1 MPGIPEVCYRQL
13 ATSYAEQMAGVA
25 VVTDSTSSLDPAA
38 AARADVSIIP
48 LQVVID
54 DISRPESEVLPR
66 DVAGALRAGR
76 QVSTSRPTPEVIGN
90 TYAEL
95 AAAGYDAIVSVHL
108 SGKISGTCGAAQVAA
123 ASVGIPIIVVDSM
136 TLAMAVGFAVLKG
149 AAVARSG
156 AAAQE
161 VAASVRR
168 RAAAA
173 TTYFYVDSLEYLRR
187 GGRIGT
193 AAAMVGSALAVKP
206 LLTVTDGEIR
216 PCERVRTE
224 SKALTRLE
232 ELSLEALGR
241 VADRNGAV
249 DIAVHHLDN
258 TEGAR
263 RLVKRLNRRIPA
275 AEIVISEVSAVLGV
289 HVGPGTLGIVVSP
302 RV

>member
-1 MPGIPEVCYRQL
+1 
-13 ATSYAEQMAGVA
+13 MAGVA
-25 VVTDSTSSLDPAA
+25 VVTDSTSSLDPAK

-54 DISRPESEVLPR
+54 DISRPESEVPPR
-66 DVAGALRAGR
+66 AVAGALRAGR
-76 QVSTSRPTPEVIGN
+76 RVSTSRPTPEVIGN

-95 AAAGYDAIVSVHL
+95 AGAGYQAIVSVHL
-108 SGKISGTCGAAQVAA
+108 N
-123 ASVGIPIIVVDSM
+123 SM
-136 TLAMAVGFAVLKG
+136 TLAMAVGFAVLSG
-149 AAVARSG
+149 AELARSG
-156 AAAQE
+156 AAPQE
-161 VAASVRR
+161 VAESIRR

-173 TTYFYVDSLEYLRR
+173 TTYFYVDSLDYLRR

-206 LLTVTDGEIR
+206 LLTVVDGEIR

-232 ELSLEALGR
+232 ELSIESLGQ
-241 VADRNGAV
+241 VSARNGVV

-258 TEGAR
+258 PDGAQLLVD
-263 RLVKRLNRRIPA
+263 RLSGRVPA
-275 AEIVISEVSAVLGV
+275 GDIVISEVSAVLGV

>member
-1 MPGIPEVCYRQL
+1 
-13 ATSYAEQMAGVA
+13 
-25 VVTDSTSSLDPAA
+25 
-38 AARADVSIIP
+38 

-95 AAAGYDAIVSVHL
+95 AGAGYQAIVSVHL
-108 SGKISGTCGAAQVAA
+108 SSRISGTCGAAQVAA
-123 ASVGIPIIVVDSM
+123 ASVDIPIIVVDSM
-136 TLAMAVGFAVLKG
+136 TLAMAVGFAVLSG
-149 AAVARSG
+149 AEVARSG
-156 AAAQE
+156 AAPQQ
-161 VAASVRR
+161 VAATVRQ

-193 AAAMVGSALAVKP
+193 AAALVGSALAVKP
-206 LLTVTDGEIR
+206 LLTVVDGEIR

-224 SKALTRLE
+224 SKALTRLA
-232 ELSLEALGR
+232 ELSLNALSKAA
-241 VADRNGAV
+241 VRNGAV
-249 DIAVHHLDN
+249 DVAVHHLDN
-258 TEGAR
+258 PDGAR
-263 RLVKRLNRRIPA
+263 RLVDRLSGRVA
-275 AEIVISEVSAVLGV
+275 AGDIVISEVSAVLGV

-302 RV
+302 RT